1 MDRAGSISFSSLA
14 GAATRAVADRRGSSR
29 TLGGDHSG
37 LDGEDH
43 HVLDG
48 AKKPGTRL
56 PETNSSPNENPS
68 FKMVFTR
75 SSMGIFM
82 GELLVSGRVNSGI
95 STTFTSTGERGISEA
110 STIVTQLLLSKIL

>member
-1 MDRAGSISFSSLA
+1 M
-14 GAATRAVADRRGSSR
+14 VRRNP
-29 TLGGDHSG
+29 
-37 LDGEDH
+37 GEEKPT
-43 HVLDG
+43 VWMV

-56 PETNSSPNENPS
+56 PETNSSPMENPTIL
-68 FKMVFTR
+68 MVFTR
-75 SSMGIFM
+75 ISMGIFM